1 MMPLQIAGRQIKQLG
16 ANIGDVLAWDGSDWA
31 PAVPGA
37 ASIPAGLIVMW
48 SGLLANIP
56 SGWALCDGTAGTP
69 DLRDRFVR
77 GAAAGADPG
86 ATGGTATHMH
96 AGHSNHVVTQS
107 ANHVVAQPGAHSN
120 HVVTQPA
127 NHVVT
132 QPSAHSDHAVTQPGA
147 HSNHV
152 VTQPSDHASH
162 THDIASSLPTPD
174 LFDDLL
180 SATGVSG
187 RTGGPS
193 ATLTHAGAAV
203 DAHSAH
209 AGTAVDVHSAHA
221 GTAVDSHSGS
231 SVDAHSAH
239 SGTAVDSH
247 SGVTIDSH
255 SAHDSAS
262 LLPTYFALAYI
273 MKT

>member
-1 MMPLQIAGRQIKQLG
+1 MS

-31 PAVPGA
+31 PSVPGA

-48 SGLLANIP
+48 SGLLVNIP

-86 ATGGTATHMH
+86 ATGGAATHTH
-96 AGHSNHVVTQS
+96 AGHSNHVVTQPS
-107 ANHVVAQPGAHSN
+107 NHVVTQPAAHSN

-132 QPSAHSDHAVTQPGA
+132 QPGA
-147 HSNHV
+147 HSNHA

-162 THDIASSLPTPD
+162 THDDASQITAPD
-174 LFDDLL
+174 LFQ
-180 SATGVSG
+180 SSVIVAGVSA
-187 RTGGPS
+187 RTGGPN
-193 ATLTHAGAAV
+193 ANLT
-203 DAHSAH
+203 H

-221 GTAVDSHSGS
+221 GAG
-231 SVDAHSAH
+231 VDAHSGAAVDAHSVHSGAAVDAH
-239 SGTAVDSH
+239 SGAAV
-247 SGVTIDSH
+247 DSH
-255 SAHDSAS
+255 SAHDSVS
-262 LLPTYFALAYI
+262 LLPTFFALAYL
-273 MKT
+273 MKL